1 MAAKY
6 RLRLGD
12 EQQEVEVEPDHAG
25 GQGGGQSGGY
35 RVKIGDRT
43 ATVSLTRIND
53 SARYSVIIDGHPY
66 DVFAEEGPTDFHIIV
81 DGHRVTVG
89 TQTGRRGG
97 SSDADG
103 FAVDA
108 SGEWVLKSPM
118 AGVVREVMVSADDEV
133 EEGQTLIVVEAMKMQ
148 NELHAR
154 RAGTVKAVY
163 VSVGQRVDQGTP
175 LIVLL

>member
-12 EQQEVEVEPDHAG
+12 ESQEVEVEPDHAG
-25 GQGGGQSGGY
+25 GFH
-35 RVKIGDRT
+35 VKVGDETR
-43 ATVSLTRIND
+43 TVSLVRIGD
-53 SARYSVIIDGHPY
+53 SAHFSLIVDGKPY
-66 DVFAEEGPTDFHIIV
+66 DVFAEEAPTSFHVIV
-81 DGHRVTVG
+81 GGQTITVG

-97 SSDADG
+97 AGGDDS

-118 AGVVREVMVSADDEV
+118 AGVVREVHVQADAEV
-133 EEGQTLIVVEAMKMQ
+133 AEGQVLIVVEAMKMQ

-175 LIVLL
+175 LLVLL

>member
-6 RLRLGD
+6 RLRLGAETHEID
-12 EQQEVEVEPDHAG
+12 VEPDHAG
-25 GQGGGQSGGY
+25 GY
-35 RVKIGDRT
+35 RVTVGDKT
-43 ATVSLTRIND
+43 SIVSLQRINE
-53 SARYSVIIDGHPY
+53 SARHSAIIDGKPY
-66 DVFAEEGPTDFHIIV
+66 DVFAEEAPTDFHVIV
-81 DGHRVTVG
+81 AGHRVTVG

-97 SSDADG
+97 GADG
-103 FAVDA
+103 DGFDIDA

-118 AGVVREVMVSADDEV
+118 AGVVREVRVAADDEV
-133 EEGQTLIVVEAMKMQ
+133 EDGQVMIVVEAMKMQ

>member
-12 EQQEVEVEPDHAG
+12 ETQEVEVEPDHAG
-25 GQGGGQSGGY
+25 GY
-35 RVKIGDRT
+35 RVTVGDRT
-43 ATVSLTRIND
+43 SSVSLERIND
-53 SARYSVIIDGHPY
+53 SARYSLIVDGKPY
-66 DVFAEEGPTDFHIIV
+66 EIFAEEGPTNYHVIV
-81 DGHRVTVG
+81 GGHTVTVG

-97 SSDADG
+97 AGGAEG
-103 FAVDA
+103 FEVDA
-108 SGEWVLKSPM
+108 GGEWVLKSPM
-118 AGVVREVMVSADDEV
+118 TGVVREVQVKADDEV
-133 EEGQTLIVVEAMKMQ
+133 AEGQVLVVVEAMKMQ

-175 LIVLL
+175 LLVLV

>member
-12 EQQEVEVEPDHAG
+12 EQREVEVEPVR
-25 GQGGGQSGGY
+25 GGY
-35 RVKIGDRT
+35 RVILDD
-43 ATVSLTRIND
+43 APANVSLVRIND
-53 SARYSVIIDGHPY
+53 SARYSLIVDGKTY
-66 DVFAEEGPTDFHIIV
+66 DVFAEEGATGYHVIV
-81 DGHRVTVG
+81 DGRTIAVD

-97 SSDADG
+97 RGGPESLAIDAG
-103 FAVDA
+103 
-108 SGEWVLKSPM
+108 GEWVLKSPM
-118 AGVVREVMVSADDEV
+118 AGVVREINVSADDEV
-133 EEGQTLIVVEAMKMQ
+133 TEGQVLIIVEAMKMQ

-175 LIVLL
+175 LLVLL

>member
-12 EQQEVEVEPDHAG
+12 EQRELEVEPVLG
-25 GQGGGQSGGY
+25 GGY
-35 RVKIGDRT
+35 RVTLDGEPAD
-43 ATVSLTRIND
+43 VSLTRIND
-53 SARYSVIIDGHPY
+53 SARYSLIVDGKTY
-66 DVFAEEGPTDFHIIV
+66 DIFAEELPTGYHVIFGGRTIAV
-81 DGHRVTVG
+81 D

-97 SSDADG
+97 RGGPESLD
-103 FAVDA
+103 VDA
-108 SGEWVLKSPM
+108 GGEWVLKSPM
-118 AGVVREVMVSADDEV
+118 AGVVREVHVAADDEV
-133 EEGQTLIVVEAMKMQ
+133 SEGQVLIIVEAMKMQ

-175 LIVLL
+175 LLVLV